1 MLIIM
6 YVHGLIKWKRNA
18 CKKSVHKLSKKNKNG
33 GRGERGAGRSRGLE
47 WARKKMESF
56 DKQWQ

>member
-1 MLIIM
+1 MEKKCM
-6 YVHGLIKWKRNA
+6 Q
-18 CKKSVHKLSKKNKNG
+18 KSVHKLSKKTKMGADGAG
-33 GRGERGAGRSRGLE
+33 GGRSRGLE